1 MAPVLSDG
9 SRLVTFKGGFVASV
23 EVVQRLLA
31 IEARGAK
38 FVALAGGRFKV
49 EPVEILTAEDTTV
62 LESAPRRGAAG
73 TGVPGRRLPPVYGP
87 VAGTTGPVAKRC
99 VAAENRMSRVT

>member
-49 EPVEILTAEDTTV
+49 EPVEILTAEDTTFLKAHRDEARLV
-62 LESAPRRGAAG
+62 LAYQADDSHLFTDQSQAQ
-73 TGVPGRRLPPVYGP
+73 PGRLPDD
-87 VAGTTGPVAKRC
+87 ASQRRTA
-99 VAAENRMSRVT
+99 